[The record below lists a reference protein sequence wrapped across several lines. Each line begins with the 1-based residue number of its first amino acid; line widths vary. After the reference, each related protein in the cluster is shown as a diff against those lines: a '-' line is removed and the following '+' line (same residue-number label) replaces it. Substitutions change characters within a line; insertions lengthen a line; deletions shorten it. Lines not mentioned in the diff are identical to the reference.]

1 MRNDF
6 EQLVWLYSMGV
17 EQVGVRQPTNYSKV
31 KIVKNIDEEADDD
44 ISALKMT
51 EEIRGTE
58 SEKLKYEVFQKEIK
72 EINNIRALDKY
83 WRNTLTNKF
92 NIKKF
97 WGLNELLK
105 STKMNILIIHGPPTR
120 SDFALR
126 SFLDGKKRHLI
137 NNIILSIL
145 SGEVKREVQNIFV
158 PVLPIPLNNAME
170 FENLQS
176 FHLMFLLRLRHI
188 IKPSL
193 TILIGDKAI
202 SLVSPKLEA
211 NEDEVMRENHYFL
224 IPELE
229 YMMSVPEVKKT
240 VWEEWKQKRRTLK
253 NDLFL

>member
-31 KIVKNIDEEADDD
+31 KIVKKIDEVADKD

-83 WRNTLTNKF
+83 WRNTLANKF

-97 WGLNELLK
+97 WGLNELLE

-137 NNIILSIL
+137 NNIIFSIL
-145 SGEVKREVQNIFV
+145 FGEREKEVEYVFAPI
-158 PVLPIPLNNAME
+158 LPIPLNNVSD
-170 FENLQS
+170 FTNLQS
-176 FHLMFLLRLRHI
+176 FHILFLVNLIRVV
-188 IKPSL
+188 KPSL
-193 TILIGDKAI
+193 VLLVGDKATSFI
-202 SLVSPKLEA
+202 TSKLE
-211 NEDEVMRENHYFL
+211 EDSQEIVKENHYFS

-229 YMMSVPEVKKT
+229 YLMSVPEVKKT
-240 VWEEWKQKRRTLK
+240 VWERWKQKRRTIK